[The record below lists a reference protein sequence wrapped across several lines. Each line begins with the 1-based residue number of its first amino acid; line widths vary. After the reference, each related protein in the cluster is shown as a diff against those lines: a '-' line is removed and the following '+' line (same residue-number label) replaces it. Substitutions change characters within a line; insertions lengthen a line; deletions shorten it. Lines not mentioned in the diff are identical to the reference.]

1 MRAPLRFNAV
11 LILSFIVFALIFTS
25 IFACFFACFYFYD
38 LLLGSIAEQRYAVAN
53 SVCEVFFVA
62 YENKRALIT

>member
-25 IFACFFACFYFYD
+25 IFAYCFACFYFLN
-38 LLLGSIAEQRYAVAN
+38 LLLGSIAEQSYAVAN
-53 SVCEVFFVA
+53 SVYEVFFVA